1 MEEEI
6 WKTIPIS
13 LNYEASSHGH
23 IRRTKTGHILKTCKT
38 EKGYMTVGIKGT
50 NKENITSFVHRL
62 VAITFIPNPENK
74 PTVDHKTP
82 DPSNNN
88 VSNLT
93 WSTYVEQAANRRNR
107 VLTTQENPSTDT
119 WGKRHIWKCDAK
131 TSDRIELFETVR
143 DAACAMKSS
152 LHGMSQIF
160 NVAENHEIST
170 SIPGSRQGRPT
181 AMGFKWEF
189 DELRILNTED
199 WCHVEPA
206 DAKGAD
212 GFQISTLGRLEDRKG
227 NIRSPCIGGYA
238 THSIQQKKIKAHL
251 LVALT
256 FLERVAGKNFVNH
269 IDGNK
274 NNPVLENLEFVTQSE
289 NAQHAHDTGLIQ
301 RPETK
306 RVHQFDLEG
315 KFVREFESAEKAK
328 AGVGA
333 HNISNSIRHGSSSGG
348 YLWRHP
354 SEDNE
359 RVVKRKKPSHKHRA
373 VKQFDMNG
381 VFLRDYDSVS
391 EAQKEVPG
399 LQKRAAYTR
408 GSSAGYRWKYADDLA
423 PFKKKTRISRTPI
436 NQYDLDRNLVQE
448 HKSVYS
454 VKKDYPDVARAARNS
469 SIYKGFRWKFATD
482 TTPLAPHFKRSYD
495 EIKKRVNQFDLNM
508 IFIQQHESVAIA
520 QGLTG
525 GSVSWSVKYSKPSK
539 GFYWKYA

>member
-1 MEEEI
+1 MDDEV

-13 LNYEASSHGH
+13 LKYEASSHGR
-23 IRRTKTGHILKTCKT
+23 IRRTDKGHIMRTVKN
-38 EKGYMTVGIKGT
+38 EKGYLRVPIKGT
-50 NKENITSFVHRL
+50 NKENITNFVHRL

-74 PTVDHKTP
+74 PTVNHKTP

-88 VSNLT
+88 VSNLE
-93 WSTYVEQAANRRNR
+93 WNTYFEQAANRRKR
-107 VLTTQENPSTDT
+107 VLTTQEIQSTDT

-131 TSDRIELFETVR
+131 TGDRIEIFETVR

-170 SIPGSRQGRPT
+170 SIPGSRQGHVT

-189 DELRILNTED
+189 DELRALNAED
-199 WCHVEPA
+199 WCHIEPA

-238 THSIQQKKIKAHL
+238 THSIQQTKIGAHL

-256 FLERVAGKNFVNH
+256 FLERVEGKNFVNH

-274 NNPVLENLEFVTQSE
+274 NNPVLKNLEFVTQSE

-301 RPETK
+301 RAETK

-328 AGVGA
+328 AEVGA

-354 SEDNE
+354 SEDKG
-359 RVVKRKKPSHKHRA
+359 RVVKRKKPRHKHRA

-381 VFLRDYDSVS
+381 VFLRDYDSMG

-399 LQKRAAYTR
+399 LQKRAAYMR
-408 GSSAGYRWKYADDLA
+408 GSSAGYRWKYADDNT
-423 PFKKKTRISRTPI
+423 PFAKKTRTARTPI
-436 NQYDLDRNLVQE
+436 NQYDLDHNLVQE
-448 HKSVYS
+448 YKSVNS
-454 VKKDYPDVARAARNS
+454 LKKEFPDVARAARNS

-482 TTPLAPHFKRSYD
+482 TTPLGPPTKRSYD

-508 IFIQQHESVAIA
+508 NFIQQHESVGIA
-520 QGLTG
+520 QGLAG
-525 GSVSWSVKYSKPSK
+525 GSVSWSVKHSKPSK
-539 GFYWKYA
+539 GFFWKYA